1 MGITT
6 DAITAIKSKGSDDY
20 NKKVFRGRVI
30 KERSRG
36 LSRQ

>member
-36 LSRQ
+36 LCAQ